1 MQNLAMKLLLPLALF
16 VLITSC
22 DTGASFGVNQESM
35 AYVPIYADT
44 SKPKPVTIQASRP
57 TTAAGKIYV
66 YGRYIF
72 QNEQN
77 EGIHIIDN
85 SDPQHPVKK
94 AFLAIPF
101 NTEMAISSHHIYANS
116 INDILVID
124 LSDPLQPSVVN
135 RIKNAFPMIN
145 QDFPPDPGNFVC
157 PDAKK
162 GIVVGWK
169 LENAKAFCRR

>member
-1 MQNLAMKLLLPLALF
+1 MKLLLPLAFLF
-16 VLITSC
+16 FITAC
-22 DTGASFGVNQESM
+22 DTGPGFSDSPLTM

-44 SKPKPVTIQASRP
+44 SNPGTISIESSRP
-57 TTAAGKIYV
+57 TSSAGKIYV

-94 AFLAIPF
+94 AFLSIPF
-101 NTEMAISSHHIYANS
+101 NTEMAIRSHHIYANS
-116 INDILVID
+116 INDIVVID
-124 LSDPLQPSVVN
+124 LADPLQPSVVN

-145 QDFPPDPGNFVC
+145 QNFPPDAGLFVC
-157 PDAKK
+157 PDARK

-169 LENAKAFCRR
+169 LDNVEAFCRR

>member
-1 MQNLAMKLLLPLALF
+1 MKLLLPLAF
-16 VLITSC
+16 VLFITAC
-22 DTGASFGVNQESM
+22 DTAPTLGDMPTTM

-44 SKPKPVTIQASRP
+44 SNPGPVSIEASRP
-57 TTAAGKIYV
+57 TTSAGKIYV

-77 EGIHIIDN
+77 TGIHIIDN
-85 SDPQHPVKK
+85 FDPQHPVKK

-101 NTEMAISSHHIYANS
+101 NTEMAISAHHIYANS

-124 LSDPLQPSVVN
+124 LADPLHPSVVN

-145 QDFPPDPGNFVC
+145 QEFPPETGSFVC
-157 PDAKK
+157 PDASK

-169 LENAKAFCRR
+169 LEQTQAFCRR